1 MGDKPEAIKTTH
13 LLIRPL
19 RETDI
24 NQIYGGLSHPE
35 VIRYYGVSFSTLE
48 ETKAQMEWYA
58 TIEKEKT
65 GQWWAVCDPDDQHFY
80 GAIGF
85 NDIHHVHHRA
95 EIGFWLLPEFW
106 GKGYMPEAAQAILRY
121 GFEVMGLHRIYA
133 YVETENQNSKK
144 ILHKLGFASEGTMKE
159 CEMKNGKWID
169 LEIYALINK
178 EKNE

>member
-1 MGDKPEAIKTTH
+1 MSAIKTAN
-13 LLIRPL
+13 LLLRPIS
-19 RETDI
+19 ESDI
-24 NQIYGGLSHPE
+24 YPVWKGLSHPE

-80 GAIGF
+80 GAIGY
-85 NDIHHVHHRA
+85 NDIHPVHHRA

-106 GKGYMPEAAQAILRY
+106 GKGFMPEAAQVILRY
-121 GFEVMGLHRIYA
+121 GFEEIGLHRIYA

-144 ILHKLGFASEGTMKE
+144 ILHKLDFALEGTMKE
-159 CEMKNGKWID
+159 CEMKNGEWID
-169 LEIYALINK
+169 LEMYALINT
-178 EKNE
+178 EKIEAS